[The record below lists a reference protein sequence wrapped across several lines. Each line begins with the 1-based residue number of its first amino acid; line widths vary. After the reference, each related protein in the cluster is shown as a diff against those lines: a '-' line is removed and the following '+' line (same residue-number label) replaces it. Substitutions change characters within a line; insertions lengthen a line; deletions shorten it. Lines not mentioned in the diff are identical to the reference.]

1 MSFYGGSRMVGSQAP
16 DGSNPVKQGGNWLSG
31 TWDVTKNIGKQI
43 FEGLSKSGVQY
54 SDTSSQTTYS
64 IGGIT
69 YSRDKNTGKQ
79 TVMNTGSM
87 AGAQGSSTIEGSPF
101 AVLTSGSGLLL
112 LGGLA
117 LFLLLRK

>member
-1 MSFYGGSRMVGSQAP
+1 MSFGSRLVGSQSP
-16 DGSNPVKQGGNWLSG
+16 DGNKPVSQGGNWLSG
-31 TWDVTKNIGKQI
+31 TWDVVKDIGKQVFTGGI
-43 FEGLSKSGVQY
+43 KY
-54 SDTSSQTTYS
+54 KNTSDQTIVE

-69 YSRDKNTGKQ
+69 YSRDKKTGKQ

-87 AGAQGSSTIEGSPF
+87 SGAQGTSTIESSPF
-101 AVLTSGSGLLL
+101 AVLASSSGLFL